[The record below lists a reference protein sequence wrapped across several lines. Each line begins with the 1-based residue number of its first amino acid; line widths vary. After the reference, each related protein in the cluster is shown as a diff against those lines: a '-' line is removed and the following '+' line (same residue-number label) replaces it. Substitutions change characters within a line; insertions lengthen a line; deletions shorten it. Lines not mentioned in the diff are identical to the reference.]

1 MGLKRTL
8 CDYKN
13 SEHSYTGSGTW
24 NYWLTLTA
32 GCEENQQVHS
42 FPLEELTLHGW
53 SQRNETAVIVV
64 RLKVVQI
71 LFHLIGSKGADQ
83 ITFFRRT

>member
-8 CDYKN
+8 CDDKN

-42 FPLEELTLHGW
+42 FPLEEIPYMDGPKEMR
-53 SQRNETAVIVV
+53 QP
-64 RLKVVQI
+64 
-71 LFHLIGSKGADQ
+71 
-83 ITFFRRT
+83 